1 MTFSFAPI
9 SLGHTKPQDE
19 LDEALVGGQKK
30 LDQDKDGDID
40 AKDFAMLRGKKKKKK
55 NEDEPEG
62 ENGETATMS
71 PKMGDVKEYGMV
83 YSNKNK
89 KGKITPPYP
98 ASEGHMDK
106 KKHPSYYENKKKEV
120 SEVSFR
126 PDDETSLGKRY
137 ADKVMRGDYSS
148 KKTDNRKKGIATMVY
163 KRAAQKGVPGVA
175 KVPFTEDPAHYARIA
190 QANARRDKEM
200 GRPTTPNLDDPK
212 FKMTKKDKMTKDPMN
227 PTGAMTG
234 YRSKIDHVEK
244 DENMSIREK
253 LISVVERANHGNMDS
268 QETYDDMYKG
278 AGAKKMRKDHQNM
291 KVDTTRKL
299 GVDDASKAGK
309 AIKKAPMRN
318 ADNPKGDINIVPPGT
333 PMKDP
338 AASKDTALENVMTA
352 YKSMSENKDH
362 VMVDADVVLPKAH
375 DNPTKGK
382 AWAEKYGQRKGGSS
396 MKVHSYTHDGPGGG
410 HPAVTYK
417 GHVKDAMKFHNFH
430 HDEKYSLDHDGHK
443 KMTKDYGG

>member
-62 ENGETATMS
+62 ENGDTATMS

-89 KGKITPPYP
+89 RGRITPPYP
-98 ASEGHMDK
+98 ASEAYAKVDQFVGHKHAKRAGINVKTHGQSMGGHGDDVTLSHPDK
-106 KKHPSYYENKKKEV
+106 KKLQKYV
-120 SEVSFR
+120 SNHLDGETQGIKVNEVSFR

-148 KKTDNRKKGIATMVY
+148 KKIDNRKKGIATMTY

-175 KVPFTEDPAHYARIA
+175 KVPFSENSPAHYAKIA

-200 GRPTTPNLDDPK
+200 GRPSTPNLDDPK

-227 PTGAMTG
+227 PTGAMT
-234 YRSKIDHVEK
+234 
-244 DENMSIREK
+244 
-253 LISVVERANHGNMDS
+253 
-268 QETYDDMYKG
+268 
-278 AGAKKMRKDHQNM
+278 
-291 KVDTTRKL
+291 
-299 GVDDASKAGK
+299 
-309 AIKKAPMRN
+309 
-318 ADNPKGDINIVPPGT
+318 
-333 PMKDP
+333 
-338 AASKDTALENVMTA
+338 
-352 YKSMSENKDH
+352 
-362 VMVDADVVLPKAH
+362 
-375 DNPTKGK
+375 
-382 AWAEKYGQRKGGSS
+382 
-396 MKVHSYTHDGPGGG
+396 
-410 HPAVTYK
+410 
-417 GHVKDAMKFHNFH
+417 
-430 HDEKYSLDHDGHK
+430 
-443 KMTKDYGG
+443 